1 MHWCPIPHCRV
12 QTLTLTRL
20 TQWVWGTEKLTSK
33 WMQAQQIFSKLDCLK
48 LTNYNCCVVPF
59 LWGFGCQ
66 EVLRGRRGMTY
77 LVWIWYG
84 IFWVPRGSKRQ
95 ERYGKLLCI
104 HSVVFLTGV
113 QIFGETKQEVVH
125 TGTNF
130 GTQLV
135 LLTVVREVLAKV
147 WQMNPLWR
155 KKATTEEIWNH
166 LLRRRDTLL
175 YSCYKVLLGTH
186 TSQSPWS
193 LNPKKAEMGESW
205 NQTTTGHF
213 QRG

>member
-1 MHWCPIPHCRV
+1 
-12 QTLTLTRL
+12 
-20 TQWVWGTEKLTSK
+20 
-33 WMQAQQIFSKLDCLK
+33 
-48 LTNYNCCVVPF
+48 
-59 LWGFGCQ
+59 
-66 EVLRGRRGMTY
+66 MTY

-147 WQMNPLWR
+147 
-155 KKATTEEIWNH
+155 
-166 LLRRRDTLL
+166 
-175 YSCYKVLLGTH
+175 
-186 TSQSPWS
+186 
-193 LNPKKAEMGESW
+193 
-205 NQTTTGHF
+205 
-213 QRG
+213 